1 MSKIFRA
8 TLESKKT
15 QHPEGEKSV
24 VVIVSDKMKKDAI
37 NKAQEEL
44 KFWDADNHELY
55 KNPKM
60 EELDSETGEQAL
72 IDYLAEKE
80 AAGQASIEEHSGELE
95 TDGFDPAIIRKAILT
110 HPDYI
115 NCANPYDVNDFISTA
130 MEIVRSEMEAC
141 EQALSSEVVGAII
154 EQLPELRCLYNR
166 QNVIESVIA
175 PAVKTQENTKQ
186 LAESAHKAL
195 DGANTKL
202 YDVNKDYSKKEDR
215 FIEVSKYKLNEQM
228 LIRLGVGHLGGKFF
242 ASYDVNLIEKEIG
255 TLNRTH
261 GNITSFASQVF
272 SERENAINYA
282 FGMAID
288 YLLERAE
295 QLNKNL
301 MRNDAKMFEQQAAK
315 LSGVDFVE
323 LFEKNKSSTQLDLI
337 PALCDMP
344 LGYETVMDN
353 DAEKTEP
360 TPFERFVSQILSNSK
375 EQATPEQVSDIALT
389 FDAAFDELGVQL
401 MDGEYYSCTAS
412 EIMNA
417 CRGNN
422 LGTLRDDLLQEENVL
437 ALVEESI
444 SETSVSS
451 ASNEVEKTEM
461 ANSEVTKSTNYCN
474 GLLSKVMTAKLLV
487 ANGVGFS
494 ISVTDHGDNCVVC
507 RYDILKGGKSL
518 DGDRC
523 QMPSKKEALIFAI
536 NRIKCTFPEHCSWE
550 HQAGFFDNALK
561 DPIAWFDC
569 YAKQY
574 DENSEAMQVETK
586 PQPEPET
593 KPTKPEET
601 QPLPKPETKP
611 FKPQETKAASE
622 NEDDIFE
629 ALGFTPENE
638 KVSEAEPEKTQLE
651 KQIEAF
657 NNELALEP
665 GEVREFTDLP
675 NLVYH
680 GSMGVSS
687 SKLKD
692 ACISLMYYNGVYNT
706 GAIEKSRGKHFD
718 VGNLAHTLILEPEMV
733 EQEYKK
739 KPDTPEP
746 TKPQREKYDN
756 WVKLGKPSKADNPKA
771 YPTEKMMERCE
782 FWDNFTAEN
791 ENIIIVGEEDWKVA
805 EAMAE
810 AVRSHEFAGK
820 ILNHSRR
827 VSERSYFKVDE
838 ETGLLIKVRPDIEVD
853 AVIADVKTIQMRGNP
868 DEEWL
873 LSELRREVKR
883 RKYHVSAAM
892 YLDVTDKKQ
901 FVWIFVNKE
910 PGYHWV
916 AVVKMSE
923 ETRADGHKIYRDKLN
938 AIKHGYETNVWPAPC
953 SIQKVMDPATERFE
967 LPEA

>member
-80 AAGQASIEEHSGELE
+80 AAGQASIEEHSGEPE

-130 MEIVRSEMEAC
+130 MEILRSEMEAC
-141 EQALSSEVVGAII
+141 SQSLSPEVVGAII

-175 PAVKTQENTKQ
+175 PAFKTQENTKQ

-195 DGANTKL
+195 DGVNTKL
-202 YDVNKDYSKKEDR
+202 YDVNKDYSKKDDR
-215 FIEVSKYKLNEQM
+215 FIEVSKYKLSEQM

-288 YLLERAE
+288 YLFERAE

-337 PALCDMP
+337 PELCDMP
-344 LGYETVMDN
+344 LGYETVMNN
-353 DAEKTEP
+353 DAEKSEP
-360 TPFERFVSQILSNSK
+360 TPFERFVSQLLSNSK
-375 EQATPEQVSDIALT
+375 EQATPEQVSDIALS
-389 FDAAFDELGVQL
+389 FDAAFDEFGVQL

-412 EIMNA
+412 DIMNA

-422 LGTLRDDLLQEENVL
+422 FGTLRDDLLQEENVL

-461 ANSEVTKSTNYCN
+461 ANV
-474 GLLSKVMTAKLLV
+474 
-487 ANGVGFS
+487 
-494 ISVTDHGDNCVVC
+494 
-507 RYDILKGGKSL
+507 
-518 DGDRC
+518 DR
-523 QMPSKKEALIFAI
+523 I
-536 NRIKCTFPEHCSWE
+536 
-550 HQAGFFDNALK
+550 
-561 DPIAWFDC
+561 
-569 YAKQY
+569 
-574 DENSEAMQVETK
+574 ETK

-601 QPLPKPETKP
+601 HPLPKPETKP

-657 NNELALEP
+657 NNELELEP

-706 GAIEKSRGKHFD
+706 GAIEKSRGTHFD
-718 VGNLAHTLILEPEMV
+718 VGNLVHTLILEPEMV

-739 KPDTPEP
+739 KPEMPEP

>member
-1 MSKIFRA
+1 MSKVFRA

-15 QHPEGEKSV
+15 QHPEGVKSV

-37 NKAQEEL
+37 VKAQNEL
-44 KFWDADNHELY
+44 KFWDPQNHELY

-60 EELDSETGEQAL
+60 EELDSESGEQAL
-72 IDYLAEKE
+72 IDYLASKE
-80 AAGQASIEEHSGELE
+80 AAGQVVIEDGEE
-95 TDGFDPAIIRKAILT
+95 EVINDGFDAAVIRKAILT
-110 HPDYI
+110 HADYM

-130 MEIVRSEMEAC
+130 MENIRSEMDGC
-141 EQALSSEVVGAII
+141 DQVLSSEVVGALI
-154 EQLPELRCLYNR
+154 EQLPELRGLYNR
-166 QNVIESVIA
+166 EFVKENLII
-175 PAVKTQENTKQ
+175 PAIKTQENTKQ

-195 DGANTKL
+195 DGVSTHL
-202 YDVNKDYSKKEDR
+202 YDVKKDYSKKEDR
-215 FIEVSKYKLNEQM
+215 FIEVSKYKLNESM
-228 LIRLGVGHLGGKFF
+228 VIRLGVGHLGGKFF
-242 ASYDVNLIEKEIG
+242 ASYDVNLIEKEVG
-255 TLNRTH
+255 TLTRTH
-261 GNITSFASQVF
+261 GDITQFADNVF

-282 FGMAID
+282 FGMAVN

-301 MRNDAKMFEQQAAK
+301 MRNDAMAFEQQAKK
-315 LSGVDFVE
+315 LSGVDYVA
-323 LFEKNKSSTQLDLI
+323 LFDKNKSSTQLDLI
-337 PALCDMP
+337 PALCGLP
-344 LGYETVMDN
+344 LGYETVMNN
-353 DAEKTEP
+353 DAEKRTE
-360 TPFERFVSQILSNSK
+360 TPFERFVSQLLSNSK
-375 EQATPEQVSDIALT
+375 EQATPEQITDIALS
-389 FDAAFDELGVQL
+389 FDAAFDEFGVQL

-422 LGTLRDDLLQEENVL
+422 LGALRDDLLQEENVL
-437 ALVEESI
+437 ALVEECI
-444 SETSVSS
+444 SENT

-461 ANSEVTKSTNYCN
+461 TN
-474 GLLSKVMTAKLLV
+474 V
-487 ANGVGFS
+487 
-494 ISVTDHGDNCVVC
+494 
-507 RYDILKGGKSL
+507 
-518 DGDRC
+518 DR
-523 QMPSKKEALIFAI
+523 I
-536 NRIKCTFPEHCSWE
+536 
-550 HQAGFFDNALK
+550 
-561 DPIAWFDC
+561 
-569 YAKQY
+569 
-574 DENSEAMQVETK
+574 ETK

-601 QPLPKPETKP
+601 QPLPQPETKP
-611 FKPQETKAASE
+611 FKPQETKAVTE

-657 NNELALEP
+657 NNDLDLSP
-665 GEVREFTDLP
+665 GEVRVFESTP

-692 ACISLMYYNGVYNT
+692 ACVSLMYYNGVYNT
-706 GAIEKSRGKHFD
+706 GEIEKSRGKHFD
-718 VGNLAHTLILEPEMV
+718 VGNLAHTLILEPEMA

-739 KPDTPEP
+739 KPEMPEP
-746 TKPQREKYDN
+746 TKPQREKYDK
-756 WVKLGKPSKADNPKA
+756 WVKLGKPSKEENAKA
-771 YPTEKMMERCE
+771 YPTELMIERCE
-782 FWDNFTAEN
+782 FWDKFTAEN
-791 ENIIIVGEEDWKVA
+791 ENIVIVAEDDWKIA
-805 EAMAE
+805 EAMAN
-810 AVRSHEFAGK
+810 AVREHEFAGK

-827 VSERSYFKVDE
+827 KSEQSYYKVDE
-838 ETGLLIKVRPDIEVD
+838 ETGLMIKVRPDIEVD
-853 AVIADVKTIQMRGNP
+853 AVIADVKTIQLRGNP

-938 AIKHGYETNVWPAPC
+938 AIKHGYDTGVWPAPT
-953 SIQKVMDPATERFE
+953 SIQKVMDPETERFE